1 MVEKIGILHPGQMGV
16 SVAASAKNSGHDVY
30 WVSEGRSAETR
41 MRAGSQDLMEID
53 TLMSLCKICSVLVSI
68 CPPHAAE
75 DLAANVVGCGF
86 KGLYLEANAISPQ
99 RVVRIGEKMKAKGV
113 IFVDGGI
120 IGGPAWEPGKTWL
133 YLSGDAAQRAA
144 GCFANG
150 PLATEI
156 IGNEIGLASSLKMC
170 FAAYTKG
177 TTALLC
183 GILAAAERL
192 GIRADLEKQ
201 WSRGGSDFAVQTRG
215 RVRRVT
221 AKAWRFSGEME
232 EIAATL
238 ALAGLP
244 DGFHL
249 AAAEI
254 YRRIT
259 HFKGLEEPPLEEVLK
274 ALLEKNE

>member
-41 MRAGSQDLMEID
+41 IRARSQDLIEID
-53 TLMSLCKICSVLVSI
+53 TLRSLCKICTVLISV

-75 DLAANVVGCGF
+75 NLAGDVLGCEF
-86 KGLYLEANAISPQ
+86 KGLYLDANAISPK
-99 RVVRIGEKMKAKGV
+99 RVTRIGEKMNAKGV
-113 IFVDGGI
+113 TFVDGGI

-133 YLSGDAAQRAA
+133 YLSGDAARQAA
-144 GCFANG
+144 GCFTNG

-156 IGNEIGLASSLKMC
+156 IGDEIGLASSLKMC
-170 FAAYTKG
+170 YAAYTKG

-192 GIRADLEKQ
+192 GIRVDLERQ
-201 WSRGGSDFAVQTRG
+201 WSRGGSDFSVQTQG

-232 EIAATL
+232 EIAATM
-238 ALAGLP
+238 AFAGLP

-249 AAAEI
+249 AAADI
-254 YRRIT
+254 YHRIS
-259 HFKGLEEPPLEEVLK
+259 HFKGLEQPPLEEVLK